1 MYNLNKMKFFKM
13 IIVEQINLKKI
24 KMKIKNNKFKLI
36 QNMIKVISSIILKL
50 IQFFNYLIY
59 LIKNK

>member
-36 QNMIKVISSIILKL
+36 QNMIKVISLIILKL